1 MEEAMRTTEDAV
13 GDRLAISVVDA
24 ARLTGLGRTSI
35 YAAIATGAL
44 TSRKFGRRTLILLIL
59 RDDLR
64 AWVEGLPGVNA
75 GAVSPVDVQQNFESV
90 R

>member
-1 MEEAMRTTEDAV
+1 MEDAMRTTEDAV

-44 TSRKFGRRTLILLIL
+44 TSRKFGRRTLIL